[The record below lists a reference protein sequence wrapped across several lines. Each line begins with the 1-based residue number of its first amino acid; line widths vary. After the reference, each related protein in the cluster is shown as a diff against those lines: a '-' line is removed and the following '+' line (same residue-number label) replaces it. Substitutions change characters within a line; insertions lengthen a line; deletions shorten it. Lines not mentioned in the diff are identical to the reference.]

1 MFEFTAPLLLMV
13 NHILSVDNCI
23 FHIFPHICQWL
34 FTAAYKLLYV
44 LYFVVFNT
52 FIICEEH
59 AFLCQSSVTRLARLV
74 LAFLEL
80 AFDAQG
86 CCDSV
91 SKVFLIVTY

>member
-1 MFEFTAPLLLMV
+1 MVEFTAPLLLMV

-23 FHIFPHICQWL
+23 FPHICQWL
-34 FTAAYKLLYV
+34 LTAAYKLVYLHYSA
-44 LYFVVFNT
+44 VFDT

-59 AFLCQSSVTRLARLV
+59 AFLCHSSVTRFV

-91 SKVFLIVTY
+91 SKAFLIVAY

>member
-1 MFEFTAPLLLMV
+1 M
-13 NHILSVDNCI
+13 H
-23 FHIFPHICQWL
+23 FPHVCQWL
-34 FTAAYKLLYV
+34 LTAAYKLVYLH
-44 LYFVVFNT
+44 YFVVFNT

-59 AFLCQSSVTRLARLV
+59 AFLCHSSINRLARLV

-91 SKVFLIVTY
+91 SKAFLIVTY